1 MLLTETIAEMK
12 KVESSVVPRL
22 LPYLE
27 AGLAPAASAEQ
38 YAGAL
43 MVGVQLSVSASLAL
57 PLTEALLEGVAKGAR
72 APLHAQALQA
82 LLAICGSQRIRDLP
96 SRAFKHLVKMPD
108 LPSRVADMCGKYQA
122 ESLVVPLVRA
132 LAQSATQHAN
142 YERVLGGVVNEV
154 KLSDLA
160 VRALVQELVT
170 LGSGSGVDSAAA
182 TPAGAEHGREVAARS
197 IRMVDVKHPLACSA
211 AVDHVLGEAAR
222 RMATKDGEGNEE
234 GKAAAD
240 FLREALAGSA
250 AGPLPGHAASL
261 GAALDHPQAGLREA
275 ALRELRNSGA
285 ASKVMSGGARKS
297 SNAPPAP
304 GIISGALLR
313 RVTDDVPRIASL
325 AAALPGLRVAV
336 GDDEALFAAAVERLR
351 VASAHF
357 VGKNETAELERGV
370 AKRLVK
376 LACGT
381 LALPFPR
388 AKDGEGVEVDREESD
403 SEAEESDSEADPDD
417 KPAVEDVRGALGNL
431 AGRAAGLALG
441 HAVFSPATRA
451 VARAT
456 IAAAKRNLHPSL
468 AELRTDAF
476 DEALAKAQDA
486 AGAASPEPAKGK
498 KGKKASTEATKA
510 EDTAA
515 LKEARARSDAAANT
529 VVIGAVAKGIAAG
542 VDAWGE
548 GELTLWALEAWRDG
562 SPGAR
567 ANLLLAMR
575 DAVAMDADGSVR
587 EALWAVLRDSWTEGG
602 AADFS
607 EGAAEEN
614 LEEPVTAEV
623 ARAIARNNP
632 RVTPPLARAALHR
645 LMQTING
652 KRNGKKTVGVPSS
665 GASAGVLDEAF
676 ARMSIAD
683 GAAGKG
689 AFAASFDALLG
700 AVERGGGSSVGF
712 LATRAASDPG
722 GDPGGSTE
730 IPRTA
735 LELLA
740 TRGGQTGVESQKIN
754 SSVLAVL
761 TVACTASKPAVRAAA
776 ANAIVAL
783 APKGAG
789 SKKAPPTHAVWRCL
803 KDAAADVGSVTKSVD
818 AGAALCDALAAGFAA
833 AGSKDESDV
842 ALREILAPLASLGIS
857 DGVGFSGGDAIEPRL
872 GAYGGRR
879 LVAALKGV
887 GSDASKAEAL
897 APALRWC
904 LSRGEGEGDAAELA
918 VEIIETFTVD
928 YAKSISGATSGESW
942 RVFASALVAPSP
954 APARVAAIC
963 RATPDF
969 VDSLP
974 AARRGELL
982 RVLFTA
988 VGTDADA
995 GARAAARDAIDAL
1008 KLLADDI
1015 VSLVRAAAA
1024 AATTTAASPSTKR
1037 SKVSAQKAGR
1047 DADGF
1052 DAVAAAVAA
1061 LEVVGWKSPGDVV
1074 SRADLAGPCQELL
1087 ASLLDAAA
1095 AAAARDSSRGAE
1107 FGRDSDDED
1116 VAPSPGGLAASGY
1129 SQAVVLSTLDML
1141 ARDAMGP
1148 DSAPFNKSPGKRQK
1162 SSNAGYDVRLIVRA
1176 VTEAEAG
1183 PAREAALALLA
1194 AVAKNDAVGVME
1206 HVLEV
1211 SAALARR
1218 ASNATDDPLAQRALE
1233 QALAAVVPAWIEGGF
1248 GVKAAAEQVVNA
1260 LPDAPEHRRAPLC
1273 LALLRACPEGEGLP
1287 VVLLLL
1293 LGQLRKLEEAAAAS
1307 AAKRAKKA
1315 AKAAEK
1321 AGVRVAEAIAE
1332 FEQDNTFAESAA
1344 WVLDLAALLLSR
1356 ETASGAVDALVATMK
1371 VSISP
1376 RLGCFFPVLVYAPL
1390 KGARL
1395 ADDKFLILCQDSDA
1409 LLLVEH
1415 RVEKT
1420 SAAFLLR
1427 DEPAGFITRTRHIF
1441 PTRNRAADPIQT
1453 ISPQGAV
1460 DEGGR
1465 IVWLS
1470 AEVTSKHLSSR
1481 AFLQAAR
1488 RETAAA
1494 VASVEKNAEG
1504 QDEEDVIAEAEA
1516 AAAVIAARLQEGY
1529 ADLAECALLLLQA
1542 GTTAGAEESPK
1553 AKAKGKSS
1561 KHAGGLQPVDTKAAA
1576 RMERGGRQV
1585 LTALDGLLAPGP
1597 YLRSLAPLLEHED
1610 GRVRRKALR
1619 LIAHRLHAAA
1629 AADVAP
1635 ANKYE
1640 KRKGEKARDAR
1651 SRARAKDRK
1660 WKRSGKATTA
1670 TTEDEDAEAEEMEEE
1685 RADEAEAGVALI
1697 EKLAEL
1703 AGSGSYAT
1711 RSAALAAL
1719 DAASSRFAGVKDAH
1733 KPIIDAAPA
1742 AVESLSCSSRAV
1754 VAAGA
1759 GCIAS
1764 IVKSQGVRCVGI
1776 LPNAVPKL
1784 LETAN
1789 SAASSLAKAKDA
1801 AARAAA
1807 EAEEAGDE
1815 AAEEAASEAAG
1826 VRDDEAAVLVAAL
1839 KAVDTLMEQLSAFV
1853 SPYLPEMLRL
1863 LLSPALVPAV
1873 GGDDGED
1880 AFDRESSAYHAAQ
1893 SAAALREIVA
1903 RRIPHRL
1910 LLKPLAE
1917 AYDSCLAAGG
1927 VGGAAAARSAL
1938 GMAAVAASTE
1948 PPAPAHR
1955 GALVALLLR
1964 ALDVRREPPA
1974 GRCPAAAVDEV
1985 EAAAVQAFVT
1995 FSLQLT
2001 ESSFVPVFTQVVE
2014 WAKARAADAP
2024 AARTRLGAL
2033 FRLASS
2039 LADALRAVFV
2049 PLATPLLDLA
2059 AAALDPV
2066 SDPAPSKKKKKK
2078 KSNAGAGVDPAA
2090 IVAELDTWRMRTHA
2104 LSALRRLFVHDGG
2117 EALLDANRFN
2127 QLHPLVTRMLR
2138 AIPPSEGPDGEQPT
2152 PEAAEGEH
2160 MAPGGLASECV
2171 ACVAAMIA
2179 SAPDDAL
2186 WKPAHRGVLLATRE
2200 GVARTRLVALAALG
2214 AVVDKLQEEYLAL
2227 LPEAIPFLS
2236 ELFED
2241 PDEAVEGAA
2250 RAFTGRLTE
2259 LSGEDLKSLML
2270 GNDK

>member
-1 MLLTETIAEMK
+1 
-12 KVESSVVPRL
+12 
-22 LPYLE
+22 
-27 AGLAPAASAEQ
+27 
-38 YAGAL
+38 

-182 TPAGAEHGREVAARS
+182 TPAGAEHGWEVAARS

-234 GKAAAD
+234 GKATAD

-486 AGAASPEPAKGK
+486 AGAASPEPTKGK

-515 LKEARARSDAAANT
+515 LKEARARSDAAANA

-652 KRNGKKTVGVPSS
+652 KRNGKKTVAVPSS

-722 GDPGGSTE
+722 GGPDGSTE
-730 IPRTA
+730 VPRTA

-904 LSRGEGEGDAAELA
+904 LARGEGEGDAVELA

-982 RVLFTA
+982 RILFTA

-1211 SAALARR
+1211 SAALAHR

-1553 AKAKGKSS
+1553 AKAKAKGKSS

-1670 TTEDEDAEAEEMEEE
+1670 TTEDEDAQAEEMEEE

-2078 KSNAGAGVDPAA
+2078 SNAGAGVDPAA

-2117 EALLDANRFN
+2117 EALLDVNRFN

-2138 AIPPSEGPDGEQPT
+2138 AVPPSEGPDGEPT

>member
-43 MVGVQLSVSASLAL
+43 MVGVQLSISASLAL

-82 LLAICGSQRIRDLP
+82 LLAICASQRIRDLP

-108 LPSRVADMCGKYQA
+108 LPSRVADMCEKYEA

-154 KLSDLA
+154 KLSDVA
-160 VRALVQELVT
+160 VRALVRELVT

-211 AVDHVLGEAAR
+211 AVDHVLGEASR
-222 RMATKDGEGNEE
+222 RLKTKDGEGNEE

-417 KPAVEDVRGALGNL
+417 KPPVEDNRGALGNL

-476 DEALAKAQDA
+476 DAALAKAQDA

-498 KGKKASTEATKA
+498 KGKKASTETTKA
-510 EDTAA
+510 EDSAA
-515 LKEARARSDAAANT
+515 LKEARARSDAAANA

-542 VDAWGE
+542 VGAWGE

-575 DAVAMDADGSVR
+575 EAVDMDADGSVR
-587 EALWAVLRDSWTEGG
+587 QALWAVLRDSWTEGG

-614 LEEPVTAEV
+614 LDEPLTAEV

-632 RVTPPLARAALHR
+632 RVTPPIARAALHR

-652 KRNGKKTVGVPSS
+652 KRSGKKTVGVASS
-665 GASAGVLDEAF
+665 GATAGVLDEAF
-676 ARMSIAD
+676 SRMSIAD

-689 AFAASFDALLG
+689 RFAASFDALLG

-712 LATRAASDPG
+712 LATRAASDPSAN
-722 GDPGGSTE
+722 STE
-730 IPRTA
+730 VPRTA

-740 TRGGQTGVESQKIN
+740 TRGGANGAATT
-754 SSVLAVL
+754 SVLAVL
-761 TVACTASKPAVRAAA
+761 TVACTAAEPAVRAAA

-783 APKGAG
+783 APKGSSTGA
-789 SKKAPPTHAVWRCL
+789 KKKGATAVWRSL
-803 KDAAADVGSVTKSVD
+803 KDAAGDVGSVTKSVD
-818 AGAALCDALAAGFAA
+818 AGAALCDALAAGFKD

-842 ALREILAPLASLGIS
+842 ALRDILAPLASLGIS
-857 DGVGFSGGDAIEPRL
+857 DGGGDAIEPRL

-904 LSRGEGEGDAAELA
+904 LARGEGDAAELA

-928 YAKSISGATSGESW
+928 YAKSKAATSGESGPTDSW
-942 RVFASALVAPSP
+942 RVFTSALVAPSP
-954 APARVAAIC
+954 APARVAAVC

-982 RVLFTA
+982 RILFTA
-988 VGTDADA
+988 VGSDADA
-995 GARAAARDAIDAL
+995 GARAAVRDAIDAL
-1008 KLLADDI
+1008 KLLADDVI
-1015 VSLVRAAAA
+1015 SLVRAAAA
-1024 AATTTAASPSTKR
+1024 TTAAATTVASPSTKR
-1037 SKVSAQKAGR
+1037 SKGSAAAGR
-1047 DADGF
+1047 DADGS
-1052 DAVAAAVAA
+1052 DAVAVAVAA
-1061 LEVVGWKSPGDVV
+1061 LEVVGWKSSGDVH

-1095 AAAARDSSRGAE
+1095 AARDSSRGTE
-1107 FGRDSDDED
+1107 VGRDSDDED
-1116 VAPSPGGLAASGY
+1116 VAPSPGGGAASGY

-1148 DSAPFNKSPGKRQK
+1148 DSAPFNKTPGKRQK
-1162 SSNAGYDVRLIVRA
+1162 GSNAGYDVRLIVRA

-1211 SAALARR
+1211 SAALAHR

-1332 FEQDNTFAESAA
+1332 FEQDNTFTESAA

-1376 RLGCFFPVLVYAPL
+1376 RLARFSPILVYAPRRGL
-1390 KGARL
+1390 G
-1395 ADDKFLILCQDSDA
+1395 
-1409 LLLVEH
+1409 
-1415 RVEKT
+1415 
-1420 SAAFLLR
+1420 
-1427 DEPAGFITRTRHIF
+1427 
-1441 PTRNRAADPIQT
+1441 
-1453 ISPQGAV
+1453 
-1460 DEGGR
+1460 
-1465 IVWLS
+1465 
-1470 AEVTSKHLSSR
+1470 SSR
-1481 AFLQAAR
+1481 
-1488 RETAAA
+1488 
-1494 VASVEKNAEG
+1494 
-1504 QDEEDVIAEAEA
+1504 
-1516 AAAVIAARLQEGY
+1516 
-1529 ADLAECALLLLQA
+1529 
-1542 GTTAGAEESPK
+1542 
-1553 AKAKGKSS
+1553 
-1561 KHAGGLQPVDTKAAA
+1561 
-1576 RMERGGRQV
+1576 
-1585 LTALDGLLAPGP
+1585 
-1597 YLRSLAPLLEHED
+1597 
-1610 GRVRRKALR
+1610 
-1619 LIAHRLHAAA
+1619 
-1629 AADVAP
+1629 
-1635 ANKYE
+1635 
-1640 KRKGEKARDAR
+1640 
-1651 SRARAKDRK
+1651 
-1660 WKRSGKATTA
+1660 
-1670 TTEDEDAEAEEMEEE
+1670 
-1685 RADEAEAGVALI
+1685 
-1697 EKLAEL
+1697 
-1703 AGSGSYAT
+1703 
-1711 RSAALAAL
+1711 
-1719 DAASSRFAGVKDAH
+1719 
-1733 KPIIDAAPA
+1733 
-1742 AVESLSCSSRAV
+1742 
-1754 VAAGA
+1754 
-1759 GCIAS
+1759 
-1764 IVKSQGVRCVGI
+1764 
-1776 LPNAVPKL
+1776 
-1784 LETAN
+1784 
-1789 SAASSLAKAKDA
+1789 
-1801 AARAAA
+1801 
-1807 EAEEAGDE
+1807 
-1815 AAEEAASEAAG
+1815 
-1826 VRDDEAAVLVAAL
+1826 
-1839 KAVDTLMEQLSAFV
+1839 
-1853 SPYLPEMLRL
+1853 
-1863 LLSPALVPAV
+1863 
-1873 GGDDGED
+1873 
-1880 AFDRESSAYHAAQ
+1880 
-1893 SAAALREIVA
+1893 
-1903 RRIPHRL
+1903 
-1910 LLKPLAE
+1910 
-1917 AYDSCLAAGG
+1917 
-1927 VGGAAAARSAL
+1927 
-1938 GMAAVAASTE
+1938 
-1948 PPAPAHR
+1948 
-1955 GALVALLLR
+1955 
-1964 ALDVRREPPA
+1964 
-1974 GRCPAAAVDEV
+1974 
-1985 EAAAVQAFVT
+1985 
-1995 FSLQLT
+1995 
-2001 ESSFVPVFTQVVE
+2001 
-2014 WAKARAADAP
+2014 
-2024 AARTRLGAL
+2024 
-2033 FRLASS
+2033 
-2039 LADALRAVFV
+2039 
-2049 PLATPLLDLA
+2049 
-2059 AAALDPV
+2059 
-2066 SDPAPSKKKKKK
+2066 
-2078 KSNAGAGVDPAA
+2078 
-2090 IVAELDTWRMRTHA
+2090 
-2104 LSALRRLFVHDGG
+2104 
-2117 EALLDANRFN
+2117 
-2127 QLHPLVTRMLR
+2127 
-2138 AIPPSEGPDGEQPT
+2138 
-2152 PEAAEGEH
+2152 
-2160 MAPGGLASECV
+2160 
-2171 ACVAAMIA
+2171 
-2179 SAPDDAL
+2179 
-2186 WKPAHRGVLLATRE
+2186 
-2200 GVARTRLVALAALG
+2200 
-2214 AVVDKLQEEYLAL
+2214 
-2227 LPEAIPFLS
+2227 
-2236 ELFED
+2236 
-2241 PDEAVEGAA
+2241 
-2250 RAFTGRLTE
+2250 
-2259 LSGEDLKSLML
+2259 
-2270 GNDK
+2270 